1 MNVYLLPHHRLDPRF
16 RYTLEREAT
25 ARPDAAADGAGPA
38 PGLWRRLWNRIKLS
52 YRKLKV
58 DYDNVVHGHE
68 QIRLSRLVLMMDR
81 DPELTLVIPAD
92 MSRESA
98 MEAVRGVIRSGLMA
112 IRSHA
117 VRNVLTALV
126 MMIVLFGATPTHF
139 GAIIFYPLIGLYA
152 WGRYW
157 EDRLIR
163 RRMNHLLEVGL
174 GGNGQ
179 EHFREEPHLRR
190 LEELFREKARPEAG
204 YRCAI
209 EYLDGLDG
217 QQDGQAS
224 PQHVLMHKY
233 YSDIGRLDPYERYQ
247 DRIRK
252 KLIETAKLV
261 AHHLWEF
268 WKGSFRWSLTTT
280 RIAGLR
286 VPNVLFVLLGALG
299 AGYCGIWYFSW
310 TTNTTET
317 FPRFVRASVE
327 LPGHAKIRVEAWPL
341 ATQQS
346 RGQEVSHDSAP
357 SGLFELA
364 CPVDSSRIELWPII
378 SEMVSKHEKTRNG
391 QVECQ
396 GVEGEFPH
404 SANYEIHIK
413 F

>member
-1 MNVYLLPHHRLDPRF
+1 
-16 RYTLEREAT
+16 
-25 ARPDAAADGAGPA
+25 
-38 PGLWRRLWNRIKLS
+38 
-52 YRKLKV
+52 V

-81 DPELTLVIPAD
+81 DPELTLVIPAG
-92 MSRESA
+92 MLRESA

-112 IRSHA
+112 LRSHA
-117 VRNVLTALV
+117 IRNVLTALV
-126 MMIVLFGATPTHF
+126 MMIVLFGAVPTHF
-139 GAIIFYPLIGLYA
+139 AAILFYPLIGLYA

-163 RRMNHLLEVGL
+163 NRMNHLLEVGL

-179 EHFREEPHLRR
+179 EHFREEPHLSR
-190 LEELFREKARPEAG
+190 LEDLFREKARPEAG
-204 YRCAI
+204 YRSAI

-217 QQDGQAS
+217 QQDGKAS

-252 KLIETAKLV
+252 KLVETAKLIGH
-261 AHHLWEF
+261 ALWDF
-268 WKGSFRWSLTTT
+268 WKASFHWSLTTT
-280 RIAGLR
+280 RIVGIR
-286 VPNVLFVLLGALG
+286 VPNLLFILLGALA
-299 AGYCGIWYFSW
+299 AGYAGIWYFSW
-310 TTNTTET
+310 KTSKMET

-341 ATQQS
+341 AMQQS
-346 RGQEVSHDSAP
+346 RGQEVSHDAAP

-378 SEMVSKHEKTRNG
+378 SEMLLNHEKNKSG
-391 QVECQ
+391 QVDCQ
-396 GVEGEFPH
+396 GVEGDFRH